1 MPDVNTSNESRAS
14 KSDNSKVPFIFSNEA
29 ERRQL
34 TVMFCDMVDSSGISE
49 KLDPEELRN
58 VLAKYRTHC
67 QIVVERFGGH
77 IARYIGDGLLVY
89 FGYPISYEDSAY
101 RAVRAS
107 LSIVESI
114 EKLDAD
120 VSQLGIK
127 LAVRIGINTG
137 KVVVGDIGTGKDRE
151 SMGVVGEVPNIAA
164 RLQASAQPGDVVIGH
179 STQRLIEGMF
189 DLKDLGLQSHKGISR
204 PVHSYRIRNEI
215 NAPGRFEAS
224 SKGALSDCI
233 GRDAEIGL
241 LTERWKQVQE
251 GDGQVL
257 LLSGEAGIGKS
268 RILKQFRD
276 HLKDQKH
283 RRIMYYCSTH
293 HQSSAFYPVIA
304 QIENSLEFEAA
315 DTNDNK
321 LQALKNQLQSLNLDL
336 DQYLPL
342 YSHLLGIELDE
353 KYEMH
358 TDNPQQ
364 LKQKSIEALID
375 HYCTLSNQAPTLM
388 IVEDIHWLDPS
399 TFELLNLWIEQL
411 QSERCFLI
419 LTFRPEFVPP
429 WRHHSYFTSLT
440 LNRLSRTE
448 SEAIVSEITGGK
460 SLPAQVLNDIIA
472 KTDGVPLFLE
482 ELTKMVMD
490 SNLLENVDGEYSLQH
505 PVHSLAIPESLQD
518 SLMARLDQLALA
530 KELAQLAAT
539 LGRRFSHKLL
549 AAASGLTDA
558 QLNSS
563 ILKLLDAELIY
574 QRGTAPD
581 CVYKFK
587 HAMVQDIAYQTL
599 LKSTRLRY
607 HQRIVHLL
615 ENKFSDEIEHNP
627 ELLAHHYTEAQI
639 ADPAV
644 THWLRAG
651 QKAVSRSENL
661 EAIDHIRKGL
671 SIVKYLSGDEARAKR
686 ELELQIALAVPLTSV
701 KGYASPDVQ
710 QTYTRA
716 RELCVQLGETPQLFP
731 ALYGMWRFYLMRA
744 QYATAQELSEQLMDI
759 AEKSENLAFSAAA
772 SRSKGATFFYQGK
785 LSSARKHLEQVII
798 LQESTEYRASAMLFD
813 VVDVEVVSHAY
824 NAWTLWLQGFPDQ
837 ARTHSDLAT
846 KLANDINHPFSIALA
861 QSFAAW
867 TYQFCGN
874 SDETKKLSQ
883 SALKLSNKQGFQFW
897 VGWAKIL
904 QAWALTEDNQP
915 KNTCNDMEQGLQEW
929 QMTGSEL
936 GQTYF
941 LTLLAQTNAANAE
954 VEKSLD
960 LLNHAQTFADNCVEK
975 FWQAEIY
982 RTKGELMML
991 STSHSEKQAES
1002 CFINACE
1009 IAREQSSKSL
1019 ELRAAMSLTRLYAKQ
1034 QDTTQLTQ
1042 AYKKLDSIYN
1052 SFSEGFDTSDLLEA
1066 KTLLESSNR

>member
-1 MPDVNTSNESRAS
+1 MLPNWALN
-14 KSDNSKVPFIFSNEA
+14 
-29 ERRQL
+29 
-34 TVMFCDMVDSSGISE
+34 
-49 KLDPEELRN
+49 LR
-58 VLAKYRTHC
+58 
-67 QIVVERFGGH
+67 
-77 IARYIGDGLLVY
+77 
-89 FGYPISYEDSAY
+89 
-101 RAVRAS
+101 
-107 LSIVESI
+107 
-114 EKLDAD
+114 
-120 VSQLGIK
+120 
-127 LAVRIGINTG
+127 VRIGINTG
-137 KVVVGDIGTGKDRE
+137 KVVVGDIGTGKERE

-164 RLQASAQPGDVVIGH
+164 RLQASAQPGDVVIGQ

-189 DLKDLGLQSHKGISR
+189 ELKDLGLQSHKGISR
-204 PVHSYRIRNEI
+204 PVHSYRIRKES

-224 SKGALSDCI
+224 SKGTISECI

-241 LTERWKQVQE
+241 LTERWKQVKE

-276 HLKDQKH
+276 YLNDQKH
-283 RRIMYYCSTH
+283 WRIMYYCSTH
-293 HQSSAFYPVIA
+293 HQSSAFHPVIA
-304 QIENSLEFEAA
+304 QIEHRLGFESV
-315 DTNDNK
+315 DTNETK
-321 LQALKNQLQSLNLDL
+321 LEILKKELLSLNLDL
-336 DQYLPL
+336 DKNLPR
-342 YSHLLGIELDE
+342 YAHLLGIAIDDDHE
-353 KYEMH
+353 
-358 TDNPQQ
+358 TSADNPQQ

-375 HYCTLSNQAPTLM
+375 FYCTMSKQAPTVM

-419 LTFRPEFVPP
+419 LTFRPEFVPH

-448 SEAIVSEITGGK
+448 SEAIVNEITGGK
-460 SLPAQVLNDIIA
+460 PLPAQVLDDIIA

-482 ELTKMVMD
+482 ELTKMVMA
-490 SNLLENVDGEYSLQH
+490 SNLLNSVDGEYSLQH
-505 PVHSLAIPESLQD
+505 PLNSLAIPESLQD

-549 AAASGLTDA
+549 AAASGLTES
-558 QLNSS
+558 QLSAS

-574 QRGTAPD
+574 QRGKAPD

-607 HQRIVHLL
+607 HQRIAHLL
-615 ENKFSDEIEHNP
+615 EHQFSEEIEHNP

-639 ADPAV
+639 AEPAV
-644 THWLRAG
+644 AHWLRAG
-651 QKAVSRSENL
+651 QKSISRSENL

-671 SIVKYLSGDEARAKR
+671 SIIKFLPGDQARAKR

-716 RELCVQLGETPQLFP
+716 RELCGQIGETPQLFP
-731 ALYGMWRFYLMRA
+731 ALYGMWRFNLMRA
-744 QYATAQELSEQLMDI
+744 QYSTAQELSEQLMDI
-759 AEKSENLAFSAAA
+759 ADKSENLAFSAAA
-772 SRSKGATFFYQGK
+772 SRSKGATYFYQGK
-785 LSSARKHLEQVII
+785 LSSARRHLEQVIT
-798 LQESTEYRASAMLFD
+798 LQESAEYRESALLFD

-837 ARTHSDLAT
+837 ARTHSDLST
-846 KLANDINHPFSIALA
+846 KLATNINHQFSIALA
-861 QSFAAW
+861 NSFAAW
-867 TYQFCGN
+867 THQFCGN
-874 SDETKKLSQ
+874 NTQTKALSQ
-883 SALKLSNKQGFQFW
+883 SALKLSQKQGFAFW

-904 QAWALTEDNQP
+904 QAWAVAEIDKKQ
-915 KNTCNDMEQGLQEW
+915 NTHADMEKGLQEW

-941 LTLLAQTNAANAE
+941 LTLTAQAAAENADID
-954 VEKSLD
+954 KSLSI
-960 LLNHAQTFADNCVEK
+960 LNQAQNFADDSGEK

-991 STSHSEKQAES
+991 SPKHNEKQAES
-1002 CFINACE
+1002 CFTSAIETAS
-1009 IAREQSSKSL
+1009 QQKSKIS
-1019 ELRAAMSLTRLYAKQ
+1019 
-1034 QDTTQLTQ
+1034 
-1042 AYKKLDSIYN
+1042 
-1052 SFSEGFDTSDLLEA
+1052 
-1066 KTLLESSNR
+1066 